1 MGRVLAEDGGDAS
14 GGAIK
19 GVVGGGGEAVI
30 GDDVGVDNIGGGVVL
45 KRERERE
52 REGFVLCK
60 FPLSRPFNFH

>member
-14 GGAIK
+14 GGAIE

-52 REGFVLCK
+52 REGCCAS
-60 FPLSRPFNFH
+60 FPFHARSIFIN